1 MNYPPL
7 VQIIGA
13 WIETV
18 ILGRQLAYK
27 ALHPLAPCLTF
38 RKSLR
43 STDRQTCLTEGQGS
57 YTVKII
63 SSSLLLSSPSPPLRS
78 CLSSLHL
85 NAREYELYSLR
96 TEYAHTDSTLGV
108 WCLLPLLCLLNSY
121 LCHLGVCWPCE
132 LRTVSVWFIISLSAL
147 AQSPGGAESMVS
159 GQTEQHALLESSWP
173 YFKVNRHD
181 CAPPSTTEQ

>member
-27 ALHPLAPCLTF
+27 ALHPLAPSLTF

-57 YTVKII
+57 YTVKIS
-63 SSSLLLSSPSPPLRS
+63 SSSLLLSLPPL
-78 CLSSLHL
+78 H
-85 NAREYELYSLR
+85 
-96 TEYAHTDSTLGV
+96 YAPVFPPH
-108 WCLLPLLCLLNSY
+108 
-121 LCHLGVCWPCE
+121 
-132 LRTVSVWFIISLSAL
+132 ISM
-147 AQSPGGAESMVS
+147 QENMNYI
-159 GQTEQHALLESSWP
+159 H
-173 YFKVNRHD
+173 
-181 CAPPSTTEQ
+181 